1 MKWIV
6 AAIAAALM
14 FGALDAD
21 LVSRVGSKV
30 G

>member
-1 MKWIV
+1 MTWIV

-14 FGALDAD
+14 FGALVTG
-21 LVSRVGSKV
+21 LVSWVGSKV

>member
-1 MKWIV
+1 MTWIV

-14 FGALDAD
+14 FGALVAG
-21 LVSRVGSKV
+21 LVSWVGSKV